1 MEVLV
6 AFVAIAGALFLLDL
20 WSHRRNDHAISLANA
35 AGWSLVYIAGA
46 LLFAGFLYWHEGPDQ
61 TGLFLAGYVMEKV
74 LSVDNLM
81 VFVAIFAYFKI
92 PPAYQHRVL
101 YYGILGAIVFRLIF
115 VALGA
120 GALQAFGPIVG
131 LIFAVFVLWSAVAM
145 WRGGDDG
152 DEVDYASQWYI
163 RWARRWLPFI
173 NDIPVEGPRFLVPRF
188 EYLKT
193 NIRLHGT
200 PLLLCLVAI
209 EISDVMFA
217 FDSVPAVIA
226 ITQQPLLVYSAMIF
240 AILGLRSLYFVL
252 DALLRYLTRLGTAII
267 AVLFFIGLK
276 LMAESLNGL
285 GILPVH
291 LPHIS
296 PMASMA
302 VVFTLLA
309 IGVVASI
316 IWPEKE
322 SENDGAHNG

>member
-46 LLFAGFLYWHEGPDQ
+46 LLFAGFLYWHEGPDK

-92 PPAYQHRVL
+92 PAQYQHRVL

-115 VALGA
+115 VAVGA

-131 LIFAVFVLWSAVAM
+131 LIFAAFVIWSAIAM
-145 WRGGDDG
+145 WRGADSDE
-152 DEVDYASQWYI
+152 EVDYANQWYI
-163 RWARRWLPFI
+163 RWAKRWLPFV
-173 NDIPVEGPRFLVPRF
+173 NWVEDHRFFGAAYTPGKGWHRV
-188 EYLKT
+188 
-193 NIRLHGT
+193 GT

-226 ITQQPLLVYSAMIF
+226 ITQEPLLVYSAMIF

-309 IGVVASI
+309 MGVVASI

-322 SENDGAHNG
+322 AGDDGAHNG